1 MFKKILFLVTMM
13 TNLFGGAAF
22 AATSSSDYLKQS
34 EEAVSAGRV
43 YEAQDLLKK
52 AEKNSNTPVER
63 WLINIASAD
72 IMLRN
77 GQIKGAEDRLISI
90 YDEVQEAQNYAVISE
105 IMQRF
110 GHIEIARNHKQQSEG
125 WYKQAIETAE
135 KTGDHAQIASAVINL
150 SKVNKDKTLVARALV
165 NIQSIT
171 DPQTKQ
177 QLQLSL
183 GYQAAQLGELKIAQ
197 EVLQSVVDQPITSR
211 FKAQAL
217 GYQADLYAQKK
228 RIDEALQLIEQA
240 QLSDSSPDLLLDWHW
255 QKARFLL
262 KQGKYTKALSAYRSA
277 IQQLEQAR
285 IDIPVVYDNGESSFD
300 KTFSPLYSEY
310 IETLLQQTEKTEP
323 KEQQQLLNEVL
334 QTWEQLKAEELQD
347 YFRDAC
353 TVKQQNKSSI
363 VEAGTAIL
371 YPIMLSDKMALLV
384 RFDDQIKAYQI
395 NKTPTEISALVQSI
409 TSAIYSGSSL
419 KKESNTL
426 YQWLIAPLS
435 ADLQQKK
442 IETLVYLPDGA
453 LRSIPFSLL
462 FDGQQ
467 YLTEKYA
474 LVTVPGLSLVA
485 PQSKITQKNDILLA
499 GMSEPGP
506 VVEELL
512 NSGVDLFEEPAK
524 EKRGLPQR
532 KLNLRQ
538 AEAIK
543 RDRALRANRMKELLA
558 LPGVSEE
565 LKTLSALSTVDVMEN
580 KKFLLKN
587 FINNVHQGH
596 SIVHIASHGY
606 FSGDPKQSFI
616 MTYDRLLNMT
626 QLSELFQNEAVNN
639 RPVELVTLSACQTAE
654 GDDRSPLGLSGVVV
668 QTGVKSAIGTLW
680 PVADE
685 AAKQFF
691 SDFYKYY
698 QQPGVTKAM
707 AMQQAQQSLMKNEKL
722 NHPVYWAPFV
732 LVGEWH

>member
-1 MFKKILFLVTMM
+1 
-13 TNLFGGAAF
+13 
-22 AATSSSDYLKQS
+22 
-34 EEAVSAGRV
+34 
-43 YEAQDLLKK
+43 
-52 AEKNSNTPVER
+52 
-63 WLINIASAD
+63 
-72 IMLRN
+72 
-77 GQIKGAEDRLISI
+77 
-90 YDEVQEAQNYAVISE
+90 
-105 IMQRF
+105 
-110 GHIEIARNHKQQSEG
+110 
-125 WYKQAIETAE
+125 
-135 KTGDHAQIASAVINL
+135 L
-150 SKVNKDKTLVARALV
+150 SKVNKDRTLVERALAS
-165 NIQSIT
+165 IQSIT
-171 DPQTKQ
+171 DPQIKQ

-217 GYQADLYAQKK
+217 GYQADLYAQQQ

-255 QKARFLL
+255 QKARLLL
-262 KQGKYTKALSAYRSA
+262 KQRKHTQALSAYRSA
-277 IQQLEQAR
+277 IQQLEQSR

-371 YPIMLSDKMALLV
+371 YPIMLTDKMALLV

-395 NKTPTEISALVQSI
+395 NKTPAEISALVQSI

-419 KKESNTL
+419 KKESYIL

-435 ADLQQKK
+435 ADLRQKE

-485 PQSKITQKNDILLA
+485 PQSKNTQKNDILLA

>member
-1 MFKKILFLVTMM
+1 MFKNILFLITMM
-13 TNLFGGAAF
+13 TSLFEGATF
-22 AATSSSDYLKQS
+22 ATTTSSDYLKQS

-52 AEKNSNTPVER
+52 AEKNSKTPVER
-63 WLINIASAD
+63 WLISIASAD

-77 GQIKGAEDRLISI
+77 GQIKPAEDRLISI
-90 YDEVQEAQNYAVISE
+90 YDEVQEAQNYAVMSE

-125 WYKQAIETAE
+125 WYKQAIESAE
-135 KTGDHAQIASAVINL
+135 RIGDHAQTASAVINL
-150 SKVNKDKTLVARALV
+150 SKVNKDKTLIERALV

-177 QLQLSL
+177 HLQLSL

-197 EVLQSVVDQPITSR
+197 EVLQSVVDQPITNR

-217 GYQADLYAQKK
+217 GYQSYLYAQQQ
-228 RIDEALQLIEQA
+228 RTDEALQLIEQA

-255 QKARFLL
+255 QKAQLLL
-262 KQGKYTKALSAYRSA
+262 KQGNRTRALSAYRSA

-300 KTFSPLYSEY
+300 KTFLPLYSEY
-310 IETLLQQTEKTEP
+310 IETLLQQTEKVEP
-323 KEQQQLLNEVL
+323 KEQQQLLTEVL

-353 TVKQQNKSSI
+353 TVKQQQKSNR

-371 YPIMLSDKMALLV
+371 YPIMLSEKMALLV

-395 NKTPTEISALVQSI
+395 NKTPAEISALVESI
-409 TSAIYSGSSL
+409 TSALYSASPL
-419 KKESNTL
+419 KKESNIL

-435 ADLQQKK
+435 ADLREKK

-453 LRSIPFSLL
+453 LRKIPFSLL

-485 PQSKITQKNDILLA
+485 PSSKNIIKNDILLA

-512 NSGVDLFEEPAK
+512 SSGVDLFEESAK
-524 EKRGLPQR
+524 ENRGLPQR

-538 AEAIK
+538 AEAVK

-565 LKTLSALSTVDVMEN
+565 LKALSALSKVEVMEN

-587 FINNVHQGH
+587 FIKNVHQGH

-616 MTYDRLLNMT
+616 MTYDHLLNMK

-707 AMQQAQQSLMKNEKL
+707 AMQQAQQGLMKNKKL
-722 NHPVYWAPFV
+722 KHPAYWAPFV

>member
-1 MFKKILFLVTMM
+1 MFKKILLSITILSGIFE
-13 TNLFGGAAF
+13 GAAF
-22 AATSSSDYLKQS
+22 ATTSSSNYLKQS
-34 EEAVSAGRV
+34 EEAVSAGHV
-43 YEAQDLLKK
+43 YDAQDLLKK
-52 AEKNSNTPVER
+52 AEKNSKTPVER
-63 WLINIASAD
+63 WLISIASAD

-77 GQIKGAEDRLISI
+77 GQIKGAEDLLISI
-90 YDEVQEAQNYAVISE
+90 YDEVQEAQNYAIISE

-125 WYKQAIETAE
+125 WYKQAIEIAE
-135 KTGDHAQIASAVINL
+135 RIGDHAQIASAVINL
-150 SKVNKDKTLVARALV
+150 SKVNKDRTLVERALAH
-165 NIQSIT
+165 IQSIT

-197 EVLQSVVDQPITSR
+197 EVLQSVVDRPITSR

-217 GYQADLYAQKK
+217 GYQSYLYAQQQ
-228 RIDEALQLIEQA
+228 RTDEALQLIEQA

-255 QKARFLL
+255 QKARLLL
-262 KQGKYTKALSAYRSA
+262 KQENHTQALSAYRSA
-277 IQQLEQAR
+277 IQQLEQSR

-310 IETLLQQTEKTEP
+310 IETLLQQTEKADP
-323 KEQQQLLNEVL
+323 KEQQQLLSEVL

-353 TVKQQNKSSI
+353 TVKQQNKSNI

-384 RFDDQIKAYQI
+384 RFEDQIKAYQI
-395 NKTPTEISALVQSI
+395 NKTPAEISALVQSI

-435 ADLQQKK
+435 GDLRQKK

-453 LRSIPFSLL
+453 LRKIPFSLL

-506 VVEELL
+506 VVVELL

-524 EKRGLPQR
+524 EKRGLSQR

-538 AEAIK
+538 AESIK

-616 MTYDRLLNMT
+616 MTYDRLLDMK

-707 AMQQAQQSLMKNEKL
+707 AMQQAQQGLMKNKKL

>member
-90 YDEVQEAQNYAVISE
+90 YDEVQEAQNYAIISE

-150 SKVNKDKTLVARALV
+150 SKVNKDRTLVERALAS
-165 NIQSIT
+165 IQSIT
-171 DPQTKQ
+171 DPQIKQ

-197 EVLQSVVDQPITSR
+197 EVLQSVVDRPIISR

-217 GYQADLYAQKK
+217 GYQADLYAQQQ

-310 IETLLQQTEKTEP
+310 IETLLQQTEKAEL
-323 KEQQQLLNEVL
+323 KGQQQLLNEVL

-384 RFDDQIKAYQI
+384 RFEDQIKAYQI
-395 NKTPTEISALVQSI
+395 NKTPAEISALVQSI

-453 LRSIPFSLL
+453 LRKIPFSLL

-485 PQSKITQKNDILLA
+485 PQSKNTQKNDILLA

-512 NSGVDLFEEPAK
+512 NSGVDLFEAPAK